1 MNRTVALIFVCMI
14 LYPISTILGQDP
26 LIHDG
31 YNKIFYP
38 NGKISSEGY
47 MRNGQPDGYWKT
59 YFPSGVI
66 KSEGNRKNHLLDSIW
81 IFYNESGDTL
91 QKVSYIMGKRNGYT
105 VGYQVQP
112 GIDPMFRGRII
123 SRELYVNDKKEGPSL
138 YFYSNGRIKE
148 EVQFSEN
155 KKNGIVREYDEAGTL
170 ITLQRFNNGVL
181 VERERLN
188 RTDSKGLKQGVWKT
202 YYGNGRVR
210 TEANYKDDTMEGA
223 YKEYDENGNIQLLL
237 EYAKGVLVQKADTA
251 ELEIEIRNQLDEDG
265 NVVYSGSYR
274 KNIPV
279 GIHRVFDKTGAVI
292 NAYLYNDT
300 GVKLGEGIITNEG
313 KKEGDWQY
321 FNSDGT
327 IRAKGR
333 FVNNLEQGNWNYYFT
348 NGKTEQAGVFKNGK
362 VNGLWKWYYPNGELK
377 REEEYFEGKEEG
389 ISVEYDT
396 LGSIITS
403 GSYFDGMKEGEWI
416 YKAGDYSE
424 KGKYIGD
431 LKDGKWQ
438 AFYNDGTL
446 KYEGNFVQG
455 NPDGEHVFYFPDGKI
470 KEVNYYI
477 MGISE
482 KNWKK
487 YDENGQLLI
496 SITYK
501 DNKEYRINGEKVEF
515 AANDIKLIE

>member
-1 MNRTVALIFVCMI
+1 MKRPLTILIICMI
-14 LYPISTILGQDP
+14 FFPVRNLLGQDNIIP
-26 LIHDG
+26 NG
-31 YNKIFYP
+31 FNKIFYP

-47 MRNGQPDGYWKT
+47 MRNGQPDGYWRT
-59 YFPSGVI
+59 YYPSGVL

-81 IFYNESGDTL
+81 IFYNEAGDTL
-91 QKVSYIMGKRNGYT
+91 QKVNYIMGKRNGYT
-105 VGYQVQP
+105 LGYLVQP
-112 GIDPMFRGRII
+112 GMDPMQRGSIG
-123 SRELYVNDKKEGPSL
+123 SRELYVNDKKEGPSF
-138 YFYSNGRIKE
+138 YFYANGKLKE
-148 EVQFSEN
+148 EVQYTGN
-155 KKNGIVREYDEAGTL
+155 KKHGITKEFDNAGTL

-188 RTDSKGLKQGVWKT
+188 RTDNKGLKQGIWKT
-202 YYGNGRVR
+202 YYASGSVR
-210 TEANYKDDTMEGA
+210 SEVNYKDDILEGV

-251 ELEIEIRNQLDEDG
+251 ELEIEIRNQLDEAG

-274 KNIPV
+274 RNIPV
-279 GIHRVFDKTGAVI
+279 GIHRMFDKTGTVI
-292 NAYLYNDT
+292 NAFLYNDE
-300 GVKLGEGIITNEG
+300 GIKLGEGIITNEG
-313 KKEGDWQY
+313 KKEGDWKY
-321 FNSDGT
+321 FNVDAT
-327 IRAKGR
+327 LRAKGK
-333 FVNNLEQGNWNYYFT
+333 FANNLEQGNWNYYFA
-348 NGKTEQAGVFKNGK
+348 NGKTEQAGTYKNGK
-362 VNGLWKWYYPNGELK
+362 INGLWKWYYSNGELK

-403 GSYFDGMKEGEWI
+403 GSYFDGMKEGEWL

-424 KGKYIGD
+424 KGKYTGD

-446 KYEGNFVQG
+446 KYEGDFVQG
-455 NPDGEHVFYFPDGKI
+455 NPDGEHMFYYPNGRI
-470 KEVNYYI
+470 KEANYYV

-501 DNKEYRINGEKVEF
+501 DNREYRINGEKVEF

>member
-1 MNRTVALIFVCMI
+1 MKRPVVLILVLVI
-14 LYPISTILGQDP
+14 LFPISDVLGQEVIVP
-26 LIHDG
+26 NG

-38 NGKISSEGY
+38 NGKVSSEGY
-47 MRNGQPDGYWKT
+47 MRDGQPDGYWKT

-105 VGYQVQP
+105 VDYLVQP
-112 GIDPMFRGRII
+112 GMDPMLRGRII
-123 SRELYVNDKKEGPSL
+123 SRELYVNDKKEGPSM
-138 YFYSNGRIKE
+138 YFFMNGKLKE
-148 EVQFSEN
+148 EAQFSGN
-155 KKNGIVREYDEAGTL
+155 KRHGITREYDEDGTL
-170 ITLQRFNNGVL
+170 ITLQRFNNGIL

-210 TEANYKDDTMEGA
+210 TEANYRDDTMEGV

-237 EYAKGVLVQKADTA
+237 EYANGVLVQKTDTA
-251 ELEIEIRNQLDEDG
+251 ELEIEIRNQVDEDG

-292 NAYLYNDT
+292 NAYLYNDS

-321 FNSDGT
+321 FNNDGT
-327 IRAKGR
+327 LRAKGK
-333 FVNNLEQGNWNYYFT
+333 FVNNLEQGNWNYYFV
-348 NGKTEQAGVFKNGK
+348 NGKTEQAGAYKNGK
-362 VNGLWKWYYPNGELK
+362 VNGLWKWYYPDGKLK
-377 REEEYFEGKEEG
+377 SEEEYFEGKEEG

-455 NPDGEHVFYFPDGKI
+455 NPDGEHVFYYPDGKI

-515 AANDIKLIE
+515 AASDIKLIE